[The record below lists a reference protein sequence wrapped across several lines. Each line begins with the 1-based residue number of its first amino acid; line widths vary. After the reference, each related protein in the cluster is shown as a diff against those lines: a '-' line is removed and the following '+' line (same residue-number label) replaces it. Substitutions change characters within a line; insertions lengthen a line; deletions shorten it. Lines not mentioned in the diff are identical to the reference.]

1 MLKDD
6 DRLPAEQKLYKLA
19 ALVLLTTSKLA
30 SLRDS

>member
-19 ALVLLTTSKLA
+19 AMVLLFTSKVA
-30 SLRDS
+30 SIRES